1 MWIKHFFV
9 CSFLKFYSSLKSQ
22 QLQILHLL
30 CLFILEMI
38 EFSIWEA
45 VKKPNKE
52 LNTKINKKR
61 THSLKKNN
69 TQLCTCIVQYY
80 LHISSL

>member
-52 LNTKINKKR
+52 LNTKINKN
-61 THSLKKNN
+61 SFFKKKN